1 METIT
6 SNPERVKSRE
16 GIVSPEE
23 WIAARTRHLARE
35 KELTRLHEE
44 LMAERRLLPWV
55 KIEKN
60 YVFDGPKGKQTF
72 ADLFE
77 GRSQLILRHFM
88 FGPGWAEG
96 CPGCSFAADHVDG
109 ARQHFENHDV
119 SFVAV
124 SRAPIEAIE
133 AFKKR
138 MGWRFNWVSAYRND
152 FNFDFHVSFPK
163 EEVGKSKQFY
173 NYEWQDIR
181 EEELPGTSVFYKYET
196 GEIYHTYSTFG
207 RGEDI
212 LVGAYNY
219 LDLTPMGRNENGPFF
234 NLMDWVKHHD
244 RYEDK
249 PLIAGLNE
257 KDSCCA
263 SKEHQS

>member
-6 SNPERVKSRE
+6 SNPEQVKSRE
-16 GIVSPEE
+16 GIVSREE
-23 WIAARTRHLARE
+23 WIAARTRHLVRE

-60 YVFDGPKGKQTF
+60 YVFDGPKGKRSF

-138 MGWRFNWVSAYRND
+138 MGWHFNWVSAYRND

-163 EEVGKSKQFY
+163 EELGKSKQFY

-181 EEELPGTSVFYKYET
+181 EEELPGTSVFY
-196 GEIYHTYSTFG
+196 
-207 RGEDI
+207 
-212 LVGAYNY
+212 
-219 LDLTPMGRNENGPFF
+219 
-234 NLMDWVKHHD
+234 
-244 RYEDK
+244 
-249 PLIAGLNE
+249 
-257 KDSCCA
+257 
-263 SKEHQS
+263 